1 MADNSQTIITQ
12 MMEAR
17 GYEIT
22 ESESDKMV
30 ATKEDH
36 NILIISVPDAKLN
49 TNTVKLIITILQTNE
64 LDHAIVIYNDT
75 ITSGAKKIIE
85 TIYTSDKITIECF
98 DRSELQYNITTH
110 RLQSQFEK
118 SSPEEY
124 AEIKSK
130 WGTNL
135 PIMLKTDPISRFY
148 NFARGDII
156 KVTRKNGFVTYKIV
170 K

>member
-1 MADNSQTIITQ
+1 MDRSQQIITE

-30 ATKEDH
+30 ATRDEH

-49 TNTVKLIITILQTNE
+49 TNTVKLIITILQANS

-98 DRSELQYNITTH
+98 DRTELQYNITTH
-110 RLQSQFEK
+110 RLQSQFER
-118 SSPEEY
+118 SSAEEY
-124 AEIKSK
+124 QDIKFK
-130 WGTNL
+130 WGVNL
-135 PIMLKTDPISRFY
+135 PIMLKSDPIARFY
-148 NFARGDII
+148 NYARGDII
-156 KVTRKNGFVTYKIV
+156 KVTRKNVFVTYKIV